1 MPNFWDQ
8 IKAAFKS
15 AEQSSPNEP
24 VVHELIERSEKE
36 LLDYDRWKRTLARRR
51 LLDWLVDQY
60 AAFQAKGR
68 LDESIAFL
76 DTPSS
81 KGFVIY
87 FHQTQ
92 YSKTEVVHFFDYLK
106 ERVLELNY
114 RPQISDR
121 RIFNRNFWVEM
132 QERHYLKPRNT
143 YEEGIEIDQ
152 RFGNIMVELEFRD
165 DKVHNLRLSATR
177 YSDSLYNEGESFR
190 SLMMAL

>member
-1 MPNFWDQ
+1 MSNFWDQ

-15 AEQSSPNEP
+15 AEESNPNEP
-24 VVHELIERSEKE
+24 VIHELIERSERE

-60 AAFQAKGR
+60 AVFQMKGR
-68 LDESIAFL
+68 LDKSIAFL

-81 KGFVIY
+81 KGFVVH

-92 YSKTEVVHFFDYLK
+92 YSKQEVVHFFDYLK

-121 RIFNRNFWVEM
+121 RIFNRRDWVEM
-132 QERHYLKPRNT
+132 QERHYVKPRNT
-143 YEEGIEIDQ
+143 YEKGIEIDQ
-152 RFGNIMVELEFRD
+152 RFGNIMIELEYRND
-165 DKVHNLRLSATR
+165 QVYNLRLRATR

-190 SLMMAL
+190 SLMVAL

>member
-1 MPNFWDQ
+1 MSNFWDQ

-15 AEQSSPNEP
+15 AEESNPNEP
-24 VVHELIERSEKE
+24 VIHELIERSERE
-36 LLDYDRWKRTLARRR
+36 QLDYDRWKRTLSRRR

-60 AAFQAKGR
+60 AAFQTKSR
-68 LDESIAFL
+68 LDDSIAFL

-81 KGFVIY
+81 KGFVIHV
-87 FHQTQ
+87 HQTQ
-92 YSKTEVVHFFDYLK
+92 YGKEEIKYFFDYLK

-121 RIFNRNFWVEM
+121 RIFNRNQWVEM

-143 YEEGIEIDQ
+143 FEEGVAIDQ
-152 RFGNIMVELEFRD
+152 RFGNIMVELEYRD
-165 DKVHNLRLSATR
+165 DKVYNLRLRATL
-177 YSDSLYNEGESFR
+177 YSDSLYNKGESFR